1 MFPDGS
7 MLGRFPVS
15 IEFPVHWS
23 EMDAFAHVNNA
34 IYLRWFESARISYF
48 EKIAVAQKLESGG
61 ERPILAKAVVEF
73 RRPVTYPD
81 LIRVS
86 STVLR
91 LGNTSFVMG
100 YRAFSR
106 AQHGALVAEGESV
119 VVMLESKSGNKVTL
133 SDELRKKIHVLEGS
147 TI

>member
-1 MFPDGS
+1 MSPDGS
-7 MLGRFPVS
+7 MLARFPVS

-34 IYLRWFESARISYF
+34 IYLRWFESARIAYF
-48 EKIAVAQKLESGG
+48 EQIAVAQKLETGG
-61 ERPILAKAVVEF
+61 ERPILAKATVEF

-100 YRAFSR
+100 YQAFSR
-106 AQHGALVAEGESV
+106 AQNGALVAEGESV
-119 VVMLESKSGNKVTL
+119 VVMLDATLGQKVTL
-133 SDELRKKIHVLEGS
+133 SDELRRKIAALEAS
-147 TI
+147 SP